1 MFKHAIVRKPCKSF
15 QYGITKSNLGKPNYE
30 KSILQHSEYVRALKT
45 CKVSVIELEPDE
57 KYPDSTFVE
66 DTAIVDKKFAIINNL
81 GTKSRK
87 GEEQIIKEVLK
98 NFYDNLEIITYP
110 GTLEGGDVMKVEDHY
125 FIGLSKRTNLEGA
138 KQFIEILGKYDYC
151 YSIIP
156 LKIFLH
162 LKTGTA
168 YLGNNC
174 LILSG
179 ELIDN
184 EDFKKYK
191 IIKVN
196 EDEAYAANC
205 IKLND
210 YVIMPKGFDTLKEK
224 VSKYGYKII
233 EVEMSEF
240 RKMDGG
246 ISCLSLRF

>member
-1 MFKHAIVRKPCKSF
+1 MFKHAIVRKPCKNF
-15 QYGITKSNLGKPNYE
+15 QYGITKSNLGKPNYD
-30 KSILQHSEYVRALKT
+30 KAILQHSEYVKALKT
-45 CKVSVIELEPDE
+45 CKVAVIELEADE
-57 KYPDSTFVE
+57 KFPDSTFVE
-66 DTAIVDKKFAIINNL
+66 DTAIIDIKFAIINNL
-81 GTKSRK
+81 GEKSRK
-87 GEEQIIKEVLK
+87 GEEQIIKEVLG
-98 NFYDNLEIITYP
+98 NFYNNLEEITDP
-110 GTLEGGDVMKVEDHY
+110 GTLEGGDILKVEDHY

-138 KQFIEILGKYDYC
+138 KQFVKILEKYGYTH
-151 YSIIP
+151 SIIP

-162 LKTGTA
+162 LKTGVA

-191 IIKVN
+191 TIKAN
-196 EDEAYAANC
+196 EDEVYAANC
-205 IKLND
+205 IRVNE
-210 YVIMPKGFDTLKEK
+210 YVIMSKGFETLKEK
-224 VSKYGYKII
+224 VSKSDYKII